1 MPHAPSFLHAIPVSV
16 VDPSP
21 AAEAMHASIEQTIVE
36 RELPTAAV
44 SDRGSKDREAPTP
57 YPHPL
62 PECRIMQFG

>member
-1 MPHAPSFLHAIPVSV
+1 
-16 VDPSP
+16 
-21 AAEAMHASIEQTIVE
+21 MHASIEQTIVE